1 MKKKLKCMAFVCF
14 LIFLT
19 IFTIKVFPIIR
30 KGYDMY
36 GKSSSTINLDKMIT
50 ELQRGDNYVELD
62 EVSPFFIRDLIRS
75 EDKRFYSHSG
85 FDPIATTR
93 AIFNDIRLGYFAQ
106 GGSTI
111 TQQLAKNIYFSF
123 EKKIERKVAE
133 LFAAFDIERRFT
145 KDEILELYINI
156 IYFGEG
162 CYGIK
167 EASHHYYGVSP
178 RDLTSEQIIA
188 LVWTIKSPN
197 NYNPNALASM
207 NANGIYQKSCA
218 FN

>member
-1 MKKKLKCMAFVCF
+1 MKKKLKYMVFVCL

-19 IFTIKVFPIIR
+19 IFTIKIFPIIR
-30 KGYDMY
+30 NGYDMY
-36 GKSSSTINLDKMIT
+36 CKASSTVNIDKMVT
-50 ELQRGDNYVELD
+50 ELQSSDDYVELD
-62 EVSPFFIRDLIRS
+62 EVSEDFIKDLIKS
-75 EDKRFYSHSG
+75 EDKRFYSHNG
-85 FDPIATTR
+85 FDPIATAR
-93 AIFNDIRLGYFAQ
+93 ALFNDIRLGYFAQ

-111 TQQLAKNIYFSF
+111 TQQLSKNIYFSF

-133 LFAAFDIERRFT
+133 LFAASDIERRFS

-167 EASHHYYGVSP
+167 EASYHYYGVSP
-178 RDLTSEQIIA
+178 RNLTSEQITA

-197 NYNPNALASM
+197 NYNPNALSTM
-207 NANGIYQKSCA
+207 TANGI
-218 FN
+218 